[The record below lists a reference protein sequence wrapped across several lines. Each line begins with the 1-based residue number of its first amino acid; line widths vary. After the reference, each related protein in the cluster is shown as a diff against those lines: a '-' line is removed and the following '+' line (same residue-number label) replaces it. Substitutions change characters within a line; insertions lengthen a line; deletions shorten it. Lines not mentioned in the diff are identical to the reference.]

1 MKKTVFLMVIL
12 MAITLIL
19 GACTPDYTWDKD
31 VANDIARLKE
41 AGFETYIENDKE
53 TVRKDSDS
61 FNQQL
66 EHDGKDFS
74 IEYVNDYGLF
84 INHYDIIRFTEFK
97 TEKQAKQVY
106 DYYQE
111 ISTEQKLVRF
121 GKILITTNSEDAI
134 GLLGYDFK

>member
-1 MKKTVFLMVIL
+1 MKKTVFLMVVL
-12 MAITLIL
+12 LTITLVL

-41 AGFETYIENDKE
+41 AGFETYIENNEETLQNANETINWELSRADK
-53 TVRKDSDS
+53 
-61 FNQQL
+61 N
-66 EHDGKDFS
+66 FS
-74 IEYVNDYGLF
+74 VEL
-84 INHYDIIRFTEFK
+84 INHYGLLINKVNNIVFEEYK
-97 TEKQAKQVY
+97 TEKQAKQMY

-111 ISTEQKLVRF
+111 ISTGQKLVRF